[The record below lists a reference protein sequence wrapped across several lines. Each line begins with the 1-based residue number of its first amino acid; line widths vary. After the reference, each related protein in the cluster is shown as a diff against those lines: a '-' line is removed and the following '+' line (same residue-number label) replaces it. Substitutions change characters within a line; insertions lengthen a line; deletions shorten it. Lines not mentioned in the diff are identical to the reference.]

1 MEELQKVIKSIC
13 DDFADINAILAARSR
28 ELDRREL
35 FDKEIETEIKNIK
48 KNQNLQRESE
58 EYKKSMLYYSEEK
71 KKIESKFDNF
81 KNLVKSLVVLV
92 D

>member
-1 MEELQKVIKSIC
+1 MKTNEELQGMTH
-13 DDFADINAILAARSR
+13 D
-28 ELDRREL
+28 ELVAYAE
-35 FDKEIETEIKNIK
+35 K
-48 KNQNLQRESE
+48 LQRESE

-81 KNLVKSLVVLV
+81 KNMVKSLVALV

>member
-1 MEELQKVIKSIC
+1 MKTNEELQGMTH
-13 DDFADINAILAARSR
+13 D
-28 ELDRREL
+28 ELVAY
-35 FDKEIETEIKNIK
+35 T
-48 KNQNLQRESE
+48 QNLQRESE

-71 KKIESKFDNF
+71 KKIDNF

>member
-1 MEELQKVIKSIC
+1 MKTNEELQGMTH
-13 DDFADINAILAARSR
+13 D
-28 ELDRREL
+28 ELVAYTR
-35 FDKEIETEIKNIK
+35 
-48 KNQNLQRESE
+48 NLQRESE